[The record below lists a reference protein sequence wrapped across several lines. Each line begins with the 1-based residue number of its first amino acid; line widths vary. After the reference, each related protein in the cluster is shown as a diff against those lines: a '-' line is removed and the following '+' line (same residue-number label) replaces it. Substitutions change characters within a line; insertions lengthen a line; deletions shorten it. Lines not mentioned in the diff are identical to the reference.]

1 MNNYK
6 IKSFNNDAATALGI
20 VAVAFTT
27 SINETLPFF
36 LLPQQFCGISYDRTA
51 KEKTQ
56 KLIFNK

>member
-6 IKSFNNDAATALGI
+6 IKSLNNKATALGI

-36 LLPQQFCGISYDRTA
+36 LLP
-51 KEKTQ
+51 
-56 KLIFNK
+56 KLAVLFHVQ